1 MFLEK
6 IELIGFKS
14 FANKTVFK
22 FNGGITAIVGPNGCG
37 KTNIVDAVRWV
48 FGEQKSSLLRSEVME
63 NVIFNGSAT
72 RKPLGLAEVSIT
84 LLNDKQVI
92 PASFTE
98 INITRR
104 LFRNG
109 ESTYFLNNTPCRL
122 KDITELLMDTG
133 IGANSYSVIELKMIE
148 SLLNGSLEERRR
160 LLEEAAGITKFKSRK
175 RETTKKLSS
184 VQEDLIRIYDIL
196 SEIEK
201 QVNSLSRQAAKTRK
215 YNKLQQELKELE
227 ISLWK
232 RDFET
237 IRESLNNIESENL
250 KLSKTKEELLSAQH
264 NLVAEISSLEKE
276 TEDLSRQIYELLNLE
291 SELSKKSSKIKENLA
306 VNNEKIKA
314 LTNLLQKL
322 AIENKDSKNLFSK
335 YENSLTK
342 LEELKS
348 QKEKELSNLELTFK
362 DLQEDYN
369 NLLIQINNHR
379 KSLDSEREKI
389 FQKEN
394 QIRFLQLQIDK
405 LESSVKQEKDYQEKL
420 NNEIKSLK
428 QKLEE
433 EQLLKSSA
441 ENKYHELEKKIKKLN
456 LKEENLAAEEQK
468 ISRQIEQLKN
478 QQNEKNLELKEVATS
493 LEFLDSRHEVDD
505 STKFLLE
512 LPSWKAKSKPL
523 VLGEILGI
531 DESLRVAYDS
541 LLGEFK
547 RVLIVE
553 NSEYVN
559 EAIFHLQENRR
570 GKCLFVVL
578 EDLNIHSSPLA
589 LELPKKA
596 IGFASELP
604 KVDDKIRTL
613 LRILLKDSVIVQ
625 DFSSATEVS
634 RDERFTTIVTLAGE
648 IIHKGIVYKRGGI
661 LRSEGLGI
669 GRVERIAGLK
679 SLKEK
684 IESELQTFADNY
696 QNLNEMLKVIRNNRH
711 NIINDLKKL
720 EIEKLQ
726 EFNKI
731 SKTESNLNSLVL
743 QIDSKKKE
751 IQKIKDNYQKYSE
764 EIKNL
769 NHQLVS
775 SKNESDSLR
784 IQFERIQSE
793 FQHVE
798 EENTEKLNSLRNI
811 EKNVVELRTELKNIE
826 NEINRIITSKDRLQ
840 QKLFQIE
847 KESQESKTSLDE
859 LSSFNL
865 NLRNEINRLDAESQ
879 IVRNSH
885 LVVEE
890 KKDRLDSLLERQI
903 EYRDKLQAQIDR
915 IVSEIH
921 RNELQKAHLSEN
933 FNSFFQK
940 ALEVYGI
947 NLNDVSM
954 EEILQIEDINLARG
968 EIEALRNKLS
978 SLGEINFLALNVY
991 EEENERLNFYRKQID
1006 DLKNSEK
1013 SLREA
1018 LNEINLTAEKK
1029 FIETFELVNKNFT
1042 NVFTQLFGEGSI
1054 AELHIDKNNVLECD
1068 IEIKVKPP
1076 GKRMLSID
1084 ALSQGEKTLTA
1095 LSFLFALY
1103 LVKPSPFCI
1112 LDEVDAPLDD
1122 ANVERFIN
1130 LLNSFSK
1137 DIQFILITHN
1147 KRTMEAANT
1156 LYGITMA
1163 EDGISKVLSVKLVK

>member
-1 MFLEK
+1 MFLER

-22 FNGGITAIVGPNGCG
+22 FNGGITALVGPNGCG

-72 RKPLGLAEVSIT
+72 RKPLGFAEVSVT
-84 LLNDKQVI
+84 LLNDRQVI
-92 PASFTE
+92 PASFSE
-98 INITRR
+98 ITITRR

-109 ESTYFLNNTPCRL
+109 ESSYFLNNTPCRL

-133 IGANSYSVIELKMIE
+133 IGADSYSVIELKMIE

-215 YNKLQQELKELE
+215 YNKLQQQLKELE

-237 IRESLNNIESENL
+237 IKERLNNIESENL
-250 KLSKTKEELLSAQH
+250 KLLQTKEELLSAQ
-264 NLVAEISSLEKE
+264 NNFVAEISSLEEEIEQISSQVRKL
-276 TEDLSRQIYELLNLE
+276 LSLE
-291 SELSKKSSKIKENLA
+291 SELLKKSSKIKENLV
-306 VNNEKIKA
+306 VNNERINA
-314 LTNLLQKL
+314 LTNSLQKL
-322 AIENKDSKNLFSK
+322 SIEKKDSTNLLSK
-335 YENSLTK
+335 YEISLAK
-342 LEELKS
+342 LEALKS
-348 QKEKELSNLELTFK
+348 QKERELSNLELIFK
-362 DLQEDYN
+362 NIQEEYN
-369 NLLIQINNHR
+369 NVLMQINNHR

-389 FQKEN
+389 IQNEN

-405 LESSVKQEKDYQEKL
+405 LESAVNQDKGYEEKL
-420 NNEIKSLK
+420 NIEIQSLK

-433 EQLLKSSA
+433 EKSLKSSV
-441 ENKYHELEKKIKKLN
+441 ENEFHKLEEKIKEYK
-456 LKEENLAAEEQK
+456 LKEEDLAAKEQE
-468 ISRQIEQLKN
+468 ISEQIERLKN
-478 QQNEKNLELKEVATS
+478 RQNEKNLELKEVTTS
-493 LEFLDSRHEVDD
+493 LKFFDSILEVDD

-512 LPSWKAKSKPL
+512 MPSWKSKSKPL
-523 VLGEILGI
+523 LLGEILGI

-541 LLGEFK
+541 LLGELK
-547 RVLIVE
+547 NILIVE
-553 NSEYVN
+553 KSEYVS
-559 EAIFHLQENRR
+559 EAIMYLQEKRK

-578 EDLNIHSSPLA
+578 EELNTRSEAPI
-589 LELPKKA
+589 LELPKNA

-613 LRILLKDSVIVQ
+613 LRVLLKDSVIVN
-625 DFSSATEVS
+625 DFSTAIEVS
-634 RDERFTTIVTLAGE
+634 QSGIFSTIVTLVGE

-661 LRSEGLGI
+661 HRREGLSI
-669 GRVERIAGLK
+669 GKVERIAKLK

-684 IESELQTFADNY
+684 IERELQTFAENLH
-696 QNLNEMLKVIRNNRH
+696 NLNEMLKVIRNNR
-711 NIINDLKKL
+711 NIIIDDLKKL
-720 EIEKLQ
+720 KIEEHEI
-726 EFNKI
+726 FGKI
-731 SKTESNLNSLVL
+731 NKTESNLNSLVL
-743 QIDSKKKE
+743 QISSKEKE
-751 IQKIKDNYQKYSE
+751 IQKVKENCQKYSE

-769 NHQLVS
+769 NHQLVN
-775 SKNESDSLR
+775 SKNEFDSLR

-793 FQHVE
+793 FQVIE
-798 EENTEKLNSLRNI
+798 KENAEKLNSLRST
-811 EKNVVELRTELKNIE
+811 EKNVVELRTELKNIQ
-826 NEINRIITSKDRLQ
+826 NEINRIIVSKDRLK
-840 QKLFQIE
+840 QKLSQIE
-847 KESQESKTSLDE
+847 KESQESKTTLENLRS
-859 LSSFNL
+859 L
-865 NLRNEINRLDAESQ
+865 NLKLQDEINQLDAE
-879 IVRNSH
+879 IVKVKNSR
-885 LVVEE
+885 LVYE
-890 KKDRLDSLLERQI
+890 KKKEEIDSLLERQI
-903 EYRDKLQAQIDR
+903 EYRDKLQSQIDR

-933 FNSFFQK
+933 FNSLFQK

-954 EEILQIEDINLARG
+954 ENILKIEDFNIART
-968 EIEALRNKLS
+968 ETEVLRNKLS
-978 SLGEINFLALNVY
+978 SLGEINFLALKEY
-991 EEENERLNFYRKQID
+991 EEQTERLNFYRKQID

-1013 SLREA
+1013 SLKEA

-1029 FIETFELVNKNFT
+1029 FIETFDLVNKNFSK
-1042 NVFTQLFGEGSI
+1042 VFTQLFGEGSI
-1054 AELHIDKNNVLECD
+1054 AELHIDRSNVLESD

-1076 GKRMLSID
+1076 GKRTLSID

-1122 ANVERFIN
+1122 ANVERFLN
-1130 LLNSFSK
+1130 LLNFFSK

-1163 EDGISKVLSVKLVK
+1163 EDGVSKVLSVKLVK